1 MSAPLPE
8 PDLGGPPRPA
18 GTLAWGE
25 TAVLALA
32 PVLVGLWLRPGDPF
46 FLGGGFSWPVLGPVL
61 SGLRY
66 GSLHGLACALLLD
79 LSLLL
84 FFREGHAG
92 ALPLAT
98 AAGFALCGALCG
110 EFCDGW
116 TRRMGAASLRAEQAR
131 ARLGEFSRTFQVL
144 RASHEKLERRALGA
158 TSLREALLAVRRAVV
173 LDPGADG
180 LGKVSERI
188 LALLAEHAA
197 VHAASLHPIDR
208 QGRLLP
214 AVATLGDVP
223 VAPPDDPLVREALA
237 QGKLAALP
245 GPGAGPSSGPILA
258 ALPLTDIAGTVHALV
273 VVRDLHFL
281 AFNDDTLALL
291 AVIGGHLGD
300 IVAAAG
306 GGPDDPTPAAF
317 ERKLRR
323 AAEDARRFG
332 LPSTLI
338 TLALRPLGADALAGR
353 LLEERRGLDPAVR
366 LRDAEGRPLVLILLQ
381 LTDAGGAGGYLS
393 RLDRLLGRS
402 LSEGATA
409 SVRVIS
415 GTGSLDDLL
424 APLQPTPTSD
434 APPAAALP
442 ARC

>member
-1 MSAPLPE
+1 MSAALPE

-116 TRRMGAASLRAEQAR
+116 TRRVGAASLRAEQAR
-131 ARLGEFSRTFQVL
+131 ARLDEFSRTFQVL

-173 LDPGADG
+173 LDPGANG
-180 LGKVSERI
+180 LGRAAERI

-197 VHAASLHPIDR
+197 VHAAPRHPINR
-208 QGRLLP
+208 QVRLLP
-214 AVATLGDVP
+214 AAATLGDVP

-245 GPGAGPSSGPILA
+245 GPDAGPSSGPILA
-258 ALPLTDIAGTVHALV
+258 ALPLTD
-273 VVRDLHFL
+273 R
-281 AFNDDTLALL
+281 
-291 AVIGGHLGD
+291 
-300 IVAAAG
+300 
-306 GGPDDPTPAAF
+306 
-317 ERKLRR
+317 
-323 AAEDARRFG
+323 
-332 LPSTLI
+332 S
-338 TLALRPLGADALAGR
+338 
-353 LLEERRGLDPAVR
+353 EEH
-366 LRDAEGRPLVLILLQ
+366 
-381 LTDAGGAGGYLS
+381 
-393 RLDRLLGRS
+393 
-402 LSEGATA
+402 
-409 SVRVIS
+409 
-415 GTGSLDDLL
+415 
-424 APLQPTPTSD
+424 
-434 APPAAALP
+434 
-442 ARC
+442 